1 MEQKYDIKTDYKH
14 SYEIR
19 QMEEGYEED
28 EGRSQVSYKNG
39 YKRQTEDELEESIQR
54 LDDMLLRKEIVNK
67 EKSSRI
73 TEQDNE
79 SESTH
84 RSLINPMSD
93 PISLHKQVL
102 QLA

>member
-1 MEQKYDIKTDYKH
+1 MED
-14 SYEIR
+14 
-19 QMEEGYEED
+19 
-28 EGRSQVSYKNG
+28 
-39 YKRQTEDELEESIQR
+39 SIQR
-54 LDDMLLRKEIVNK
+54 LDDMLLRREIVNREK
-67 EKSSRI
+67 ESRI

-79 SESTH
+79 SQSTR

>member
-1 MEQKYDIKTDYKH
+1 
-14 SYEIR
+14 
-19 QMEEGYEED
+19 
-28 EGRSQVSYKNG
+28 
-39 YKRQTEDELEESIQR
+39 
-54 LDDMLLRKEIVNK
+54 MLLRREIIQK
-67 EKSSRI
+67 EKDSRI

-79 SESTH
+79 SESTTK